1 MAKRAPPLIFSQAKK
16 INLAWLNR
24 VSQARFFV
32 GYTLSRH
39 YSRALPLPYF
49 SQVVA
54 SGVISTTS
62 IDIESHLQP
71 VVSLLFSPSYV
82 QVITL
87 YPLTLFDVL
96 SKRIFFK
103 NCVRVFFHLF
113 CCGAC
118 ETPGHPAPEKLK

>member
-1 MAKRAPPLIFSQAKK
+1 MKNWILYGALKTLYLDDHFIPKVLDPL
-16 INLAWLNR
+16 
-24 VSQARFFV
+24 
-32 GYTLSRH
+32 YTLVYLFSRN
-39 YSRALPLPYF
+39 YSRALPLPYI

-96 SKRIFFK
+96 SKRIKK
-103 NCVRVFFHLF
+103 NCVRVFFSFIL
-113 CCGAC
+113 
-118 ETPGHPAPEKLK
+118 LRRM

>member
-62 IDIESHLQP
+62 IDIESHLKP
-71 VVSLLFSPSYV
+71 VVSLLFLSILCASY
-82 QVITL
+82 
-87 YPLTLFDVL
+87 YSL
-96 SKRIFFK
+96 STELIRRII
-103 NCVRVFFHLF
+103 
-113 CCGAC
+113 
-118 ETPGHPAPEKLK
+118 